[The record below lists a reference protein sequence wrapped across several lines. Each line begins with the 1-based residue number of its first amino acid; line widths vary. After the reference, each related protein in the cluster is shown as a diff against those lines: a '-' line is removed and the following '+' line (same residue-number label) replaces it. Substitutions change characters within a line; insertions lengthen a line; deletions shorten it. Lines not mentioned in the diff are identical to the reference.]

1 MMMMIMKTIRKDKQM
16 SKYFNTTEHNK
27 SEQRKDRLMNALV
40 WAVLGFA
47 AIGVLSTFSIVLT
60 MVWGA
65 V

>member
-1 MMMMIMKTIRKDKQM
+1 M
-16 SKYFNTTEHNK
+16 SKYFNTTEHK
-27 SEQRKDRLMNALV
+27 RSEQRKENLMNALV

-47 AIGVLSTFSIVLT
+47 TIGVLSTFSIVLT